1 MAPRRAP
8 ALLALLFTSTLALCG
23 LASGE
28 ALASTR
34 PAPRRALLSL
44 ATAARAGSL
53 AGHAALEGF
62 PLRVLLAEDAFE
74 KLEEAEELAEQAI
87 DAAEKDGD
95 FEEAETQKEVLEELE
110 EKVIEVAAAE
120 ESEAA
125 HSAAAE
131 DAAARGDFDEASDEA
146 AMAEEAAEEAELA
159 EEELADAVAAAK
171 ELASMSLA
179 ERLNPATVIT
189 AVTQYAPQVLSGASG
204 AVDNAR
210 TTIRSGIDSL
220 LGDYPLLATFLEW
233 LSLVLPVALLTAG
246 FALLRRDAQGDFSL
260 RSEVLLFGHMYWAGY
275 YALLAFFTALSPAEP
290 PLTAFSRAQ
299 PEQYVAYQVLLLLL
313 FMAYIVLL
321 VSHMLVEQTPL
332 AGLQLAGGCVVYVHS
347 YLTVA
352 HPAMRAALPPTTS
365 GFFWYAVYACIFS
378 SMTGL
383 IKRERKTKAA

>member
-1 MAPRRAP
+1 M
-8 ALLALLFTSTLALCG
+8 
-23 LASGE
+23 
-28 ALASTR
+28 
-34 PAPRRALLSL
+34 
-44 ATAARAGSL
+44 
-53 AGHAALEGF
+53 
-62 PLRVLLAEDAFE
+62 LLAEDAFE

-95 FEEAETQKEVLEELE
+95 FEEAETQKEVRSARVPARHPLRPREAPRTTHPPSRAAQVLEELE